1 MVFGLP
7 RQILDWQNW
16 RQPLVVIDPRAG
28 VAEDVDGRKSLLE
41 PLTQRAKHPS
51 VGGKMVI
58 HSSSGGLPRT
68 APEGWPPRAI
78 AELKV
83 GPA

>member
-1 MVFGLP
+1 M
-7 RQILDWQNW
+7 
-16 RQPLVVIDPRAG
+16 VVIDPGGG
-28 VAEDVDGRKSLLE
+28 VAADGNRRNAKFLRTSAADERKSPLLS
-41 PLTQRAKHPS
+41 LAQRSKEPS
-51 VGGKMVI
+51 VGNKMAT